1 VLRKLYIAA
10 KLYSVNMEKE
20 AWMEFPA
27 RMDARGRVQVPR
39 ELQKYF
45 VGEALAVRV
54 ARIENAKI
62 VKSQS

>member
-1 VLRKLYIAA
+1 
-10 KLYSVNMEKE
+10 
-20 AWMEFPA
+20 
-27 RMDARGRVQVPR
+27 MDARGRVQVPR